1 MYGECHVAVTNAGHH
16 VMPERIVLL
25 AKCALMFLHGCKL
38 VFLIRII
45 NPVKKKLCEIGR
57 YTELPDLYQYS
68 KYGSDEEY

>member
-25 AKCALMFLHGCKL
+25 AKCASRFLHGCKL

-45 NPVKKKLCEIGR
+45 NPVKKKN
-57 YTELPDLYQYS
+57 YV
-68 KYGSDEEY
+68 K